1 MISVHIYGDRQLA
14 ATLDAAASRMGEL
27 SVPARAAASSTLA
40 AARGLAP
47 RRTGA
52 LSASLSVGVWGP
64 KTAAVTSALPYAGV
78 IHWGWP
84 ARAIPARP
92 FVTVAAQS
100 SEPAWVSRYER
111 HVTRTLDTV
120 KGI

>member
-1 MISVHIYGDRQLA
+1 MIRVQVYGARNLA
-14 ATLDAAASRMGEL
+14 ATLDTAALRIVEL
-27 SVPARAAASSTLA
+27 SAPARAAAVATLA

-52 LSASLSVGVWGP
+52 LGASLSVGVWGP
-64 KTAAVTSALPYAGV
+64 KTAAVTSALPYAGP

-100 SEPAWVSRYER
+100 TEPAWLARYDR
-111 HVTRTLDTV
+111 HVTRTLNNV

>member
-1 MISVHIYGDRQLA
+1 MTRVRVYGADNLA
-14 ATLDAAASRMGEL
+14 RTLDAAAARMGEL
-27 SVPARAAASSTLA
+27 SEPARAAARATLA

-47 RRTGA
+47 RRTGTLA
-52 LSASLSVGVWGP
+52 NSLQAGVWGP
-64 KTAAVTSALPYAGV
+64 NTAAVTSALPYAGV

-84 ARAIPARP
+84 AREIPARP
-92 FVTVAAQS
+92 FVTEAAQTT
-100 SEPAWVSRYER
+100 EPAWVARYEQ